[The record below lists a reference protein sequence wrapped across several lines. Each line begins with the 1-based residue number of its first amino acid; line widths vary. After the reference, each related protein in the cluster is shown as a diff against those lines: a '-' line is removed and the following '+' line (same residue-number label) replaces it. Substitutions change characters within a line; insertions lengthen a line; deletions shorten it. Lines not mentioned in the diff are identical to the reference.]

1 MSGDLSGCG
10 SRVSLGLGLGAAASL
25 GLLYLAYS
33 KGWGKR
39 TCRNKLG
46 VFTCSQVNPR
56 KPVVR
61 SQAAPNADK
70 TQVAKD
76 CSSLAELKRQQLEI
90 WEQLDVILQCVRE
103 LKGEVVQ
110 LRECLNGMTDQIVGD
125 VRSSLEQCQKTSRK
139 KKLGFSR
146 ERSNSAESNSIYFA
160 ASTGNKSS
168 AETESEGGYTTANAE
183 SDNDHEE
190 AADQKEPVLSSL
202 PPETLD
208 EFTQLLRTADKLHD
222 GTDEDKAKG
231 FKLLLANKPK
241 YCSKPDFCWRLS
253 RAYCDMLE
261 ISKDE
266 IEKKSFLVSESP
278 RYLPSIDTQPM
289 DHWHCIPTTSTGK
302 EILFKEAANI
312 DRENL
317 SFLKQEYSRHV
328 RGSSASGFR
337 NSVPYTWIF
346 VSSLSVLWRGVRQKK
361 KQLVLLPVLFVV
373 LLAVVLLLLLPFIR
387 SARYSYICSHA
398 MMKAGSREVQLKG
411 KRRRKLAFSK
421 MIQMQSA
428 TSGPGATYM
437 EHADINLSPIRYA
450 ILSGRQADNETIQ
463 NRIKAGFTFKEHI
476 DKAIELKQND
486 PSLHYLLGRWCYEV
500 AQLGWIE
507 RKAASTFYGTP
518 PSSTIDEAL
527 KNFLRAE
534 ELRPGYSKD
543 NSVYIAKCY
552 RDLGSYATALHWLEL
567 ASVLP
572 IRSKEDSDAQIELEE
587 MQTALSQSS

>member
-266 IEKKSFLVSESP
+266 IEKKSFLVS
-278 RYLPSIDTQPM
+278 
-289 DHWHCIPTTSTGK
+289 GK
-302 EILFKEAANI
+302 EEA
-312 DRENL
+312 E
-317 SFLKQEYSRHV
+317 
-328 RGSSASGFR
+328 
-337 NSVPYTWIF
+337 
-346 VSSLSVLWRGVRQKK
+346 
-361 KQLVLLPVLFVV
+361 
-373 LLAVVLLLLLPFIR
+373 
-387 SARYSYICSHA
+387 
-398 MMKAGSREVQLKG
+398 AGLQQDDSNAECHKW
-411 KRRRKLAFSK
+411 
-421 MIQMQSA
+421 
-428 TSGPGATYM
+428 
-437 EHADINLSPIRYA
+437 YA